1 LRQGLQQSD
10 LPAIIMAAHALKG
23 SCLSVA
29 ALQLAAHCRR
39 METAA
44 NEGRLADA
52 ATCLPELEASS
63 DALIAALQPY
73 LTQA

>member
-1 LRQGLQQSD
+1 
-10 LPAIIMAAHALKG
+10 
-23 SCLSVA
+23 
-29 ALQLAAHCRR
+29 

-52 ATCLPELEASS
+52 ATCLPELEAGS